1 MKHKNILQVVDS
13 SGVWVWAKV
22 PSMQNIEGTDRLPAS
37 CMRRQRRELGVFQTP
52 ISAANKITH
61 LGVVALMVF

>member
-13 SGVWVWAKV
+13 SGVWVWAKM
-22 PSMQNIEGTDRLPAS
+22 PSMQNIEGIARFQAS

-52 ISAANKITH
+52 ISVANKITH
-61 LGVVALMVF
+61 LGVVALKVF

>member
-1 MKHKNILQVVDS
+1 
-13 SGVWVWAKV
+13 
-22 PSMQNIEGTDRLPAS
+22 MQNIEGTDRLPAS
-37 CMRRQRRELGVFQTP
+37 CMRQQRRELGVFQTP